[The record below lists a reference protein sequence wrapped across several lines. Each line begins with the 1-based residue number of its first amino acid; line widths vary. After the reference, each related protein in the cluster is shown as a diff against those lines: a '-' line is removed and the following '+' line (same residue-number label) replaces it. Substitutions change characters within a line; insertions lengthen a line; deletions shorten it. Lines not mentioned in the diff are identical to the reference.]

1 MADRQDL
8 ERVQKAALKV
18 ILRGEYEDYEQAL
31 GLLNLE
37 SLNQRRECMAL
48 KFAKNGLKDPK
59 FSKLFPLRES
69 KHEMIARNSEKYY
82 ISKSNT
88 LRHME
93 SSVPFLQRLLN
104 KDSFERKMS
113 LKRLLRNDLTKKPK
127 KEKYNNND
135 PSFRVN
141 YVLNVDAIT

>member
-31 GLLNLE
+31 SVLNLE
-37 SLNQRRECMAL
+37 SLNQRRERLAL
-48 KFAKNGLKDPK
+48 KFAKNGLKDSQ

-69 KHEMIARNSEKYY
+69 KHGMIARNSEKYH
-82 ISKSNT
+82 IKKSNT
-88 LRHME
+88 LRHKE

-104 KDSFERKMS
+104 KDSLERKMS
-113 LKRLLRNDLTKKPK
+113 LKKLFGNDLTKKPK
-127 KEKYNNND
+127 KEKLNTKD
-135 PSFRVN
+135 ASFRVN